1 MNIRRILRRRENIC
15 PLGSSLHA
23 SRKLIAEKEIHP
35 LQTSF
40 ENFTTT
46 LYGTRYFLLHREK
59 RWTTVQR

>member
-35 LQTSF
+35 F